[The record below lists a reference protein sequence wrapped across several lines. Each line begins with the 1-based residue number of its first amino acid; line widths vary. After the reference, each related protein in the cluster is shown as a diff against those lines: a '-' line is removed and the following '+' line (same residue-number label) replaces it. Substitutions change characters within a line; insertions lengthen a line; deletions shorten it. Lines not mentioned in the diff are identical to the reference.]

1 MRRKDNVASRL
12 DDHPARVPHAR
23 ASCVRSALLAAVALL
38 GPAVSPA
45 HAVNLIPL
53 LTAPGTTVTL
63 NGTSV
68 YTIAEFSVTS
78 GKTIL
83 CNGARITSTGGP
95 IRANGAGVQLI
106 IDHCRI
112 DGTGWALLGAL
123 DGASLTIRNGTELTG
138 NGANSAVYVKGATL
152 DVDGGTISNG
162 HWGVSMEN
170 ADAAIHGVVFRSTMW
185 AVQNVAG
192 SVTLDGGCQLTNT
205 DPVNSGAGVS
215 VIPSTTYPS
224 RAASA
229 VIHDSTFVGFGNAVD
244 IQPTASQGLPPSTVE
259 IVDCTFDG
267 AVYSAL
273 AAVDSPNV
281 HIARTRVTNAQ
292 TDGIYFVNS
301 TGLIEDTQVLDSL
314 NSGITFWGCPDG
326 FTLRNSLV
334 RNSVHQGVAVVADP
348 RSGDASHGV
357 RILDSTLTGNVIANL
372 YVDDRSDAIV
382 HGTIMSGA
390 PDMSVRLHGSPTTT
404 LLGAFV
410 FGSHGGLEMKDGAD
424 ARVGLSVL
432 SRHQRYAAFAYQNA
446 SATLSH
452 CAVQENGLDPGT
464 ADNALVVDTGARM
477 DVDHSVLAAAGEKAL
492 YNNAGTA
499 STATSNFWDDASG
512 PALQAGGGGAGSI
525 LGWTKPNGSSVAY
538 EPFLAAAP
546 LDVAIDEAFALA
558 PDGTTAWTAPVG
570 VTLSLDGASGIT
582 PVPAGLAAILR
593 LRDTGALAL
602 PAPPV
607 GTSPDGVLAVWI
619 EYDLLSRASG
629 GSLHISTIG
638 EGGTVSLAR
647 LDADG
652 QWAPVAAT
660 FNVGTG
666 EIIYAPSDPRALQGI
681 FAFGD
686 GKGCATARTCLQP
699 LVGAPLCAEPL
710 PPKTDKGIA
719 KKLRVVLTKLTK
731 AVAATKPQKAARF
744 VQQARK
750 ALVAIETLAGK
761 ATVAKHG
768 PISTACRDAIVA
780 AIAPGRQRLEAGS
793 L

>member
-1 MRRKDNVASRL
+1 MRRKDFSRL
-12 DDHPARVPHAR
+12 DGHPERVARSR
-23 ASCVRSALLAAVALL
+23 ASGVRSALLAAALVVA
-38 GPAVSPA
+38 AVAPA
-45 HAVNLIPL
+45 HAVDLTPL
-53 LTAPGTTVTL
+53 LSAPGTTVTL
-63 NGTSV
+63 SGTSV

-78 GKTIL
+78 DKTIL

-95 IRANGAGVQLI
+95 IRANGAGVHLI
-106 IDHCRI
+106 VDHCRI

-123 DGASLTIRNGTELTG
+123 DGASLTIRNDTDLTG
-138 NGANSAVYVKGATL
+138 NGANSAIYLKSAAL
-152 DVDGGTISNG
+152 DFDGGTVSSG
-162 HWGVSMEN
+162 HWGVNMEN
-170 ADAAIHGVVFRSTMW
+170 SDAAIHGVTFRSTMW

-205 DPVNSGAGVS
+205 DPVNSGSGVS
-215 VIPSTTYPS
+215 VIGSTTYPS

-229 VIHDSTFVGFGNAVD
+229 VIHDSTFTGFGNAVD
-244 IQPTASQGLPPSTVE
+244 VQPTASQGLPPSTVE
-259 IVDCTFDG
+259 IVDSSFDG

-273 AAVDSPNV
+273 AAIDSPNV

-301 TGLIEDTQVLDSL
+301 TGVIEDVQVLDSL
-314 NSGITFWGCPDG
+314 NSGITFWGCPNG

-348 RSGDASHGV
+348 RSGDASHGI

-372 YVDDRSDAIV
+372 YVDDRSDAIA

-390 PDMSVRLHGSPTTT
+390 PDMSVRLHGGPTTT

-410 FGSHGGLEMKDGAD
+410 FASHGGIEMKDGAD

-432 SRHQRYAAFAYQNA
+432 ARHQRYAAFAYQNA

-452 CAVQENGLDPGT
+452 CAVRENGLDPGT
-464 ADNALVVDTGARM
+464 SDNALVIDTGARM

-499 STATSNFWDDASG
+499 STATSDFWDDPSG
-512 PALQAGGGGAGSI
+512 PAIQGGGGGAGSI
-525 LGWTKPNGSSVAY
+525 LGWTHPNGSSVAY
-538 EPFLAAAP
+538 QPFLGSAP

-558 PDGTTAWTAPVG
+558 ADGTTAWTAPVG

-582 PVPAGLAAILR
+582 TVPAGLAAILR
-593 LRDTGALAL
+593 LRDTSALAL

-607 GTSPDGVLAVWI
+607 GTSPDGVLVVWV

-629 GSLHISTIG
+629 GSLHISTTG
-638 EGGTVSLAR
+638 ESDAVTLAR
-647 LDADG
+647 LGEDG

-686 GKGCATARTCLQP
+686 GQGCATARTCLEP
-699 LVGAPLCAEPL
+699 LVGAPLCSEPL
-710 PPKTDKGIA
+710 PPKTDKAIA
-719 KKLRVVLTKLTK
+719 KKLRVALAKLAK
-731 AVAATKPQKAARF
+731 AVATTKPQKAAKL

-750 ALVAIETLAGK
+750 ALLAIETLAGK
-761 ATVAKHG
+761 ATAAKHG
-768 PISTACRDAIVA
+768 PISPACRDAIVA
-780 AIAPGRQRLEAGS
+780 AFAPGRQRLEAGA